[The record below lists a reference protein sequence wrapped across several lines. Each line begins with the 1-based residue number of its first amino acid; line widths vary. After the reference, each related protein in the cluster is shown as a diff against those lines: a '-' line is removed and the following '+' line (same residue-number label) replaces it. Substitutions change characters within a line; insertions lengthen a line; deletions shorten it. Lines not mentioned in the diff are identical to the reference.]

1 MILRFRTRIHSRNP
15 HMRSHDFQSVVWSL
29 RMAPRPYWKGYLKL
43 SLVSC
48 AIALYPATSS
58 TERVSFNQINKNTG
72 NRVRY
77 KKVDSETDD
86 PVELADIVK
95 GYQVEK
101 GVYVTVDDEELS
113 ALQIESNHT
122 IEIDKF
128 VPMSGIDERYFDSP
142 YYVCPN
148 DEVGQEA
155 FAVIRDAMKAKK
167 MVGVGRVVLAKR
179 ERPIILRPL
188 GKGLEAISLRYPY
201 EVRGEDSYF
210 EDIPDVKVPPD
221 MIKLAGEIIDSKAGE
236 FESSEFVDH
245 YELAVVDMLKKK
257 QAGQPVGKG
266 CSEPRPAKVVNLMD
280 ALRRS
285 AQSERRPLSK
295 RAAAAAKQPA
305 KQSSAR
311 VRKAG

>member
-1 MILRFRTRIHSRNP
+1 
-15 HMRSHDFQSVVWSL
+15 
-29 RMAPRPYWKGYLKL
+29 MAPRPYWKGYLKL

-48 AIALYPATSS
+48 SIALYPATSS

-77 KKVDSETDD
+77 KKVDAETDE
-86 PVELADIVK
+86 PVELTDIVK

-101 GVYVTVDDEELS
+101 GVYVTVDNDELE

-128 VPMSGIDERYFDSP
+128 VPLSEIDERYFDSP
-142 YYVCPN
+142 YYLTPN

-155 FAVIRDAMKAKK
+155 FAVIREAMKTKK

-179 ERPIILRPL
+179 ERPIILRAL
-188 GKGLEAISLRYPY
+188 GKGLEGITLRYPY

-210 EDIPDVKVPPD
+210 EDIADVKIVPD
-221 MIKLAGEIIDSKAGE
+221 MVKLAGDIIDSKAGT
-236 FESSEFVDH
+236 FDPSEFVDH
-245 YELAVVDMLKKK
+245 YEVAVVDMLKKK
-257 QAGQPVGKG
+257 QAGQPVSKDVP
-266 CSEPRPAKVVNLMD
+266 SPRKTNVVNLMD

-285 AQSERRPLSK
+285 AQTERRPLAK
-295 RAAAAAKQPA
+295 RAAANTKTPA
-305 KQSSAR
+305 KRSNAR
-311 VRKAG
+311 ARKAG